1 MTTMTMTML
10 WTTMTTTMMTMMWTT
25 MTTTMM
31 MTRKPLKSRKAKPA
45 KKKSSK
51 SKAEKKDLDIDL
63 DLSGIEKQIE
73 SALGPDFEKKIEA
86 WAEKF
91 SKEIEEKFGD
101 NSEFVKKM
109 EALGKEMEK
118 KFGDDSE
125 FAKKMEAVGK
135 EMEKK
140 FGPAPTSKR
149 RWKEKFG
156 PGSEFEKKMEAV
168 GKEMEKKFGPG
179 SEFEKKIKEK
189 AESARAKTLNLQAF
203 LLAGRGEER
212 REDGETRHKV
222 RRRSQQPRA
231 AHQGSGGQD
240 RGSRE
245 GTQSARVV

>member
-1 MTTMTMTML
+1 MTMT
-10 WTTMTTTMMTMMWTT
+10 T
-25 MTTTMM
+25 

-101 NSEFVKKM
+101 NSEFAKKM

-118 KFGDDSE
+118 KFGDGSEFAKKMEAVGKEMEKKFGDGSE

-140 FGPAPTSKR
+140 FGP
-149 RWKEKFG
+149 
-156 PGSEFEKKMEAV
+156 GSD
-168 GKEMEKKFGPG
+168 
-179 SEFEKKIKEK
+179 FEKKIKEK
-189 AESARAKTLNLQAF
+189 AESARAKTPTSKPSSST
-203 LLAGRGEER
+203 GRGEAKHQGR
-212 REDGETRHKV
+212 KTRHKV
-222 RRRSQQPRA
+222 SRPVSTARG
-231 AHQGSGGQD
+231 AHQGAGGQD